1 MVTRPAQA
9 GNLGRRCLGDVIEA
23 PIFIVGTGRCGST
36 VFHRIL
42 ARHPEAGWLS
52 PYNEVLPSQTWLSAF
67 SNLYRSPL
75 PERVR
80 HARVFP
86 KPFEAYRFWDHYLPG
101 FSRRDRPLTA
111 DDVPDQGID
120 PVRRAVSQVLRAQRR
135 PRFLGKVTGWSR
147 IGYLNRVFP
156 DARFIALKRE
166 HRSVVSSWAQA
177 GWLDV
182 TSDLDSERWQW
193 GEVPDHYRRLWRELG
208 GGPILSAAVKVQLDL
223 DDIERNVEQVPGRC
237 FELHFEEL
245 ISRPRESL
253 RAVTEFCGLRWDDRW
268 DAEVSGLR
276 FHDPTGKWKRY
287 LSEEEGDRL
296 LEFFARA
303 GGGQGVDLSVT
314 RRRSALW
321 TR

>member
-1 MVTRPAQA
+1 MGQPRAPLF
-9 GNLGRRCLGDVIEA
+9 GGRDRGAHL
-23 PIFIVGTGRCGST
+23 
-36 VFHRIL
+36 HRRNGPLRLDRLPPL
-42 ARHPEAGWLS
+42 ARHPE
-52 PYNEVLPSQTWLSAF
+52 
-67 SNLYRSPL
+67 
-75 PERVR
+75 
-80 HARVFP
+80 
-86 KPFEAYRFWDHYLPG
+86 
-101 FSRRDRPLTA
+101 
-111 DDVPDQGID
+111 
-120 PVRRAVSQVLRAQRR
+120 
-135 PRFLGKVTGWSR
+135 
-147 IGYLNRVFP
+147 
-156 DARFIALKRE
+156 
-166 HRSVVSSWAQA
+166 A

-223 DDIERNVEQVPGRC
+223 DDIERNVEQVPDRC

-276 FHDPTGKWKRY
+276 FHDPTDKWKRH

-303 GGGQGVDLSVT
+303 GGGQGVDLSVQAT
-314 RRRSALW
+314 AEDRRARA
-321 TR
+321 

>member
-9 GNLGRRCLGDVIEA
+9 GNLGRRSLGDVIEA
-23 PIFIVGTGRCGST
+23 PIFIAGTGRCGST
-36 VFHRIL
+36 LFHRIL

-223 DDIERNVEQVPGRC
+223 DDIERNVEQVPDRC

>member
-9 GNLGRRCLGDVIEA
+9 GNLGRRSLGDVIEA
-23 PIFIVGTGRCGST
+23 PIFIAGTGRCGST
-36 VFHRIL
+36 LFHRIL

-80 HARVFP
+80 HARAFP

-223 DDIERNVEQVPGRC
+223 DDIERNVEQVPDRC

-303 GGGQGVDLSVT
+303 GGGQ
-314 RRRSALW
+314 ALIC
-321 TR
+321 R